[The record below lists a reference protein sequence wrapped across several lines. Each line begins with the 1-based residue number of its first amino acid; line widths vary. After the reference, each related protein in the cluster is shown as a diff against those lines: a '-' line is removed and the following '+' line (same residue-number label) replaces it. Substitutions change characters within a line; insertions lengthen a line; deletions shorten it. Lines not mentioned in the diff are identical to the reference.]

1 MSEEEITQEKQWVT
15 LRSGSM
21 QAYVGRG
28 NVANVGHELRCA
40 VGKPHSL
47 LLAHAPEVDEALV
60 ESLRRDLTCEGFFV
74 MLADLPS
81 DADPCSMGSV
91 EALWQ
96 ALALAGITSDD
107 LVVAVGSVD
116 PLSVASFACASWC
129 GGTQLAMIPT
139 DLASALVAGT
149 TPLPLELPGVER
161 LVMQESHVRFLFCD
175 LGLMD
180 LDGDSESVLYARAL
194 MVAIAISDSDKTF
207 GRLWDRADDIASG
220 DLSVL
225 ETQVAD
231 TLKSRG
237 RTVSSTSA
245 ATRQSAEY
253 GQSFVWALRGLVRE
267 DVPRSTLLAEGMRFS
282 ARLAAG
288 ADSLSVDDVLAQ
300 DEVLERLGLGYVACE
315 VSPDD
320 LVAALKAECF
330 RRSRRFMICMPK
342 ALGRVRLSAVEDDLL
357 SEHAGAWCAAHAGL
371 LEDGDRIDVDGDG
384 TKPAAE

>member
-21 QAYVGRG
+21 QAYIGHG

-47 LLAHAPEVDEALV
+47 LLAHAPEVDDALV

-74 MLADLPS
+74 VLADLPS
-81 DADPCSMGSV
+81 NEEPCSVRSV
-91 EALWQ
+91 ETLWQ
-96 ALALAGITSDD
+96 ELARAGITSDD
-107 LVVAVGSVD
+107 LLVAVGSVD

-129 GGTQLAMIPT
+129 GGMQLAMVPT
-139 DLASALVAGT
+139 DLASALVAPT
-149 TPLPLELPGVER
+149 TPLPLWLPGVER
-161 LVMQESHVRFLFCD
+161 LVMQESHTRYLFCD

-180 LDGDSESVLYARAL
+180 LDGASESVLYARAL

-207 GRLWDRADDIASG
+207 GRLWDRADDIAAG

-225 ETQVAD
+225 ETQIAD

-237 RTVSSTSA
+237 HTISSTSA

-267 DVPRSTLLAEGMRFS
+267 DVPPSTLLAEGMRFS

-288 ADSLSVDDVLAQ
+288 ADDLSVDDVLAQ

-315 VSPDD
+315 VGPDEM
-320 LVAALKAECF
+320 VAALKAECF

-342 ALGRVRLSAVEDDLL
+342 ALGRVRLSAVEDELL
-357 SEHAGAWCAAHAGL
+357 LEHVSAWCAAHAGL
-371 LEDGDRIDVDGDG
+371 LEDGDPVDVDGDG